1 VEPSV
6 IDTVAKYFYFS
17 TLDDRLSFAAS
28 LKVLAELR
36 ASDSMDSKHRAR
48 WVMTLTKWRRRLPS
62 IHPRSWAGDPEHS
75 GFQIP
80 AEFDM
85 GAWMTFVSSSEP
97 SEVEAVLLSQVLGFT
112 DQEIATGLDVTV
124 GTVRYRLG
132 RGLRHLGGFVEY

>member
-1 VEPSV
+1 MEPSV

-17 TLDDRLSFAAS
+17 SLDDRLSFAAS

-36 ASDSMDSKHRAR
+36 AGDLMDKEHRAR
-48 WVMTLTKWRRRLPS
+48 WVTVLTKWRRRLPTLS
-62 IHPRSWAGDPEHS
+62 PRSWEGDGQSLGFRIPS
-75 GFQIP
+75 G
-80 AEFDM
+80 FDM

-97 SEVEAVLLSQVLGFT
+97 SEVEAVLLAQILGFT
-112 DQEIATGLDVTV
+112 DEEIARGLDVTV